1 MAIMK
6 FIQLN
11 IWRGY
16 QKMYAIDFLKR
27 ENADMVNLQ
36 EVTSGMGTTDT
47 DYFDTRE
54 ALQEALGYRYS
65 FYSPT
70 IGGRLGRHLVSEGQ
84 LILSKYPIVHKEAV
98 YLHGKP
104 DFRSSF
110 VGKRDRNVEVLQHAK
125 IKAGSKTINLLNYHG
140 FLIWGSRA
148 GNKTTEAYSKVI
160 LEHMDA
166 ASRDEYVILSGDFNL
181 SPASKSLRMISGRY
195 PDLISRYKIKTTRNE
210 LSREKTPVDNIFV
223 NDRVRVKSF
232 RVPRVYISDHLPLV
246 MSFE

>member
-1 MAIMK
+1 MK

-11 IWRGY
+11 ICRGFL
-16 QKMYAIDFLKR
+16 KMYAIDFLKK
-27 ENADMVNLQ
+27 ENADIINLQ
-36 EVTSGMGTTDT
+36 EVSGGMGTTNT
-47 DYFDTRE
+47 DYFDTKE
-54 ALQEALGYRYS
+54 SLQKALGYRYS

-70 IGGRLGRHLVSEGQ
+70 IEGRFGKHFVSEGQ
-84 LILSKYPIVHKEAV
+84 LMLSRYPITYKKSV
-98 YLHGKP
+98 YMHGKP

-110 VGKRDRNVEVLQHAK
+110 VGKRDRNVEVLQHAR
-125 IKAGSKTINLLNYHG
+125 IKAGDKTINLLNYHG